1 MGNSDG
7 APVMSKVKVQGIDL
21 YYKVQGAGY
30 PLILIRGL
38 GSNADHWY
46 CQRPAFSS
54 CYSVVTFDNRG
65 IGRSEKPDVPYTISI
80 MADDTVGLMDAIG
93 ISKAHILGISMGG
106 MIAQEIALR
115 YPQRVHGLIL
125 ACTHCGGDRAVRPS
139 QEIARIFV
147 EYIFTGSQEA
157 AQNTPKCLFTER
169 TLREAPEVVERY
181 QEVSRRF
188 PPTADVMIRQ
198 WEAIPGHDTWAE
210 LRYVQA
216 PTLVLSG
223 SDDVLVP
230 PENSKILAERIPNAQ
245 LQVIEGGGH
254 QFLVEKADAF
264 NQAVLE
270 FLEALPGET

>member
-1 MGNSDG
+1 MGDSDG
-7 APVMSKVKVQGIDL
+7 GPVMSKGKVQGIDL
-21 YYKVQGAGY
+21 HYEVQGAGY
-30 PLILIRGL
+30 HLVLIRGL

-46 CQRPAFSS
+46 CQTPAFSS
-54 CYSVVTFDNRG
+54 CYSVVAFDNRG
-65 IGRSEKPDVPYTISI
+65 IGRSEKPDVPYTISV
-80 MADDTVGLMDAIG
+80 MAGDTVGLMDAIG

-125 ACTHCGGDRAVRPS
+125 ACTHFGGDRAVRPS
-139 QEIARIFV
+139 EEIARIFG

-157 AQNTPKCLFTER
+157 AQYTPKCLFTER
-169 TLREAPEVVERY
+169 TLREAPDVVKRY

-188 PPTADVMIRQ
+188 PPTSDVLIRQ
-198 WEAIPGHDTWAE
+198 WEAIQGHDTWE
-210 LRYVQA
+210 DLPQIQA

-230 PENSKILAERIPNAQ
+230 PENSRILAKRIPNAQ

>member
-1 MGNSDG
+1 MPK
-7 APVMSKVKVQGIDL
+7 AKVQGIDL
-21 YYKVQGAGY
+21 YYEVHGAGY
-30 PLILIRGL
+30 PLVLIRGF
-38 GSNADHWY
+38 GSNLDHWY
-46 CQRPAFSS
+46 CQTPAFSS
-54 CYSVVTFDNRG
+54 RYRVVTFDNRG
-65 IGRSEKPDVPYTISI
+65 IGRSEKPDVPYTISM
-80 MADDTVGLMDAIG
+80 MAGDTAGLMDAIG
-93 ISKAHILGISMGG
+93 VSKAHILGISMGG

-115 YPQRVHGLIL
+115 YPQRVHGLVL

-139 QEIARIFV
+139 EEIARVFG

-169 TLREAPEVVERY
+169 ILREAPDVVKRY

-188 PPTADVMIRQ
+188 PPAPDVMIRQ
-198 WEAIPGHDTWAE
+198 WEAIQGHDTWGN
-210 LRYVQA
+210 LPRVQA

-230 PENSKILAERIPNAQ
+230 PENSRILADRIPNAQ

-264 NQAVLE
+264 NRAVLE
-270 FLEALPGET
+270 FLEALPRES

>member
-1 MGNSDG
+1 
-7 APVMSKVKVQGIDL
+7 MSKIRVQGIDL
-21 YYKVQGAGY
+21 YYEVQGAGY

-46 CQRPAFSS
+46 CQRPTFSS
-54 CYSVVTFDNRG
+54 CCRVVTFDNRG
-65 IGRSEKPDVPYTISI
+65 IGRSDKPDAPYSISL
-80 MADDTVGLMDAIG
+80 MADDAIGLMDGIG
-93 ISKAHILGISMGG
+93 IYRAHILGISMGG
-106 MIAQEIALR
+106 MIAQDIALR

-125 ACTHCGGDRAVRPS
+125 ACTHCGGERAVRPS
-139 QEIARIFV
+139 EEIARIFV

-157 AQNTPKCLFTER
+157 AKNTPPCLFTDR

-188 PPTADVMIRQ
+188 PPTSHVMIRQ
-198 WEAIPGHDTWAE
+198 WEAIQGHDTWAE
-210 LRYVQA
+210 LRYLQA

-230 PENSKILAERIPNAQ
+230 PENSRILTGRIPNAQ

-270 FLEALPGET
+270 FLEALPASSEPQRD

>member
-1 MGNSDG
+1 M
-7 APVMSKVKVQGIDL
+7 PKVKVQGINL
-21 YYKVQGAGY
+21 YYEVHGAGY
-30 PLILIRGL
+30 PLVLIRGF

-46 CQRPAFSS
+46 CQTPGFSS
-54 CYSVVTFDNRG
+54 RYNVVTFDNRG
-65 IGRSEKPDVPYTISI
+65 IGRSDKPDVPCTISI

-139 QEIARIFV
+139 EEIARIFV

-188 PPTADVMIRQ
+188 PPTSEAMIRQ
-198 WEAIPGHDTWAE
+198 WEAIQGHDTWE
-210 LRYVQA
+210 DLSHVQA

-223 SDDVLVP
+223 TDDVLVP
-230 PENSKILAERIPNAQ
+230 PENSRILAERIPNAQ
-245 LQVIEGGGH
+245 LRLIEGGGH

-264 NQAVLE
+264 NRVVLE
-270 FLEALPGET
+270 FLEALPKSS